1 MPDAMTTGA
10 IDEVISVETQR
21 AREIWKQTR
30 IPVVFRPGGKNS
42 LMVKFPYALDNRDWL
57 RKGHRTK
64 PCWNE
69 HYECWELP
77 RSWFEDVTQ
86 RLLRRFGK
94 VYIIQP
100 FRLQEK
106 CAPNCWNAKSL
117 LLRVLMYGR
126 APRLRR
132 SARQMVRRVGNLRRA
147 MEGAPVRLQAP
158 YAPGLSV
165 RRCLGIDN

>member
-10 IDEVISVETQR
+10 VDEVISFDIQR

-42 LMVKFPYALDNRDWL
+42 LMVKFPYAPGNRDWL
-57 RKGHRTK
+57 RGGHRTK

-77 RSWFEDVTQ
+77 RPWFEDVTQ

-117 LLRVLMYGR
+117 LCECSCMGERHGSGDPPGKWYVVSETFAVQWKERRYACRLITLPALGETL
-126 APRLRR
+126 PRNR
-132 SARQMVRRVGNLRRA
+132 
-147 MEGAPVRLQAP
+147 
-158 YAPGLSV
+158 
-165 RRCLGIDN
+165 